1 VGSRTFKF
9 MKARDHRKICSGLEI
24 LMCEVDTYN
33 FIEFQ
38 FTKALLKIDWKNFR
52 QRLAPVPQKGD

>member
-1 VGSRTFKF
+1 

-33 FIEFQ
+33 FIELQ